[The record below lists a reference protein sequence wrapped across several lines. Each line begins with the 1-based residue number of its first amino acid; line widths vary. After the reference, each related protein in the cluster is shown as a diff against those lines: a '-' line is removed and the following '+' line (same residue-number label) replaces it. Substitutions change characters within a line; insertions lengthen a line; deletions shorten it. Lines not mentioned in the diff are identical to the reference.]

1 MNISTGRKWAVHRR
15 RVSMFAD
22 GELESDD
29 AMMCLIAALF
39 ENCCRAVVTAEAVV
53 VAGKKWAADGE
64 SMSAD
69 GELEVDDAMLCLAAA
84 VPVSFPT
91 QLD

>member
-1 MNISTGRKWAVHRR
+1 M
-15 RVSMFAD
+15 
-22 GELESDD
+22 
-29 AMMCLIAALF
+29 
-39 ENCCRAVVTAEAVV
+39 VTAEAVV